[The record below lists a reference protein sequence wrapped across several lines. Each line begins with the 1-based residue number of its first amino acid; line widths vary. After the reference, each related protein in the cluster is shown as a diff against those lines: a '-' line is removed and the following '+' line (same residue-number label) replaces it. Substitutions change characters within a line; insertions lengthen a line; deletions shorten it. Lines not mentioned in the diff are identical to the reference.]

1 MNEALLN
8 QNIGSADSP
17 SARGGALEPSP
28 IRNLV
33 AALKQR
39 QVCYCHWKSN
49 IRLGDSLSGKEDLD
63 LLVLRSDA
71 TQFFEALIDCGFK
84 LARSR
89 DGGGHPGVL
98 HAFALDPNSL
108 RLVHVHAYFQIVTG
122 DSLVK
127 SYHLPLENFLLAN
140 LRELMDLPVPA
151 AEAELVVFLLRI
163 VLKHTSLVEFSMVN
177 RHYSDIPREL
187 AWLRD
192 QADETAAKQI
202 WAECVPTAREEEFE
216 TVLAAIANPAHKT
229 ARIRIGVGLAW
240 RLREWRRLGHIAEF
254 ASRLRRIGML
264 IASRLRRHKSVSL
277 VSGGTLIAMIG
288 PKASGKST
296 LGAALEDRLGKQLD
310 VRRVH
315 IGKPP
320 ATLLSAPFRLLLPML
335 RRLLPGE
342 RSGQYQKPER
352 RVELNFSYAYVVR
365 MLLLAYDRRALLF
378 KSRRWATAGAVVITD
393 RYPPSGIGA
402 IDGRQFGEAAIAACG
417 SRWKAALMRLEA
429 KLYDN
434 LPKPDLVIRLA
445 APIQTT
451 LLRDASRCKL
461 DGPDPDSVLR
471 RRDLE
476 TMAEIAD
483 IPVLVIN
490 TDVPL
495 EQSIAEVLCAVWERL

>member
-1 MNEALLN
+1 MIETLLN
-8 QNIGSADSP
+8 QKVRRADKSQTGRSASEL
-17 SARGGALEPSP
+17 GP
-28 IRNLV
+28 IRKLL

-39 QVCYCHWKSN
+39 QVIYCHWKSN

-63 LLVLRSDA
+63 LLVLRSNA
-71 TQFFEALIDCGFK
+71 PQFFEALIDCGFK

-108 RLVHVHAYFQIVTG
+108 HLVHVHAYFQIVTG

-127 SYHLPLENFLLAN
+127 SYHLPLENILLAN
-140 LRELMDLPVPA
+140 LRDLMDLPVPA

-163 VLKHTSLVEFSMVN
+163 ALKHTSLIEFCMVN

-202 WAECVPTAREEEFE
+202 WTQCVPDARADEFE
-216 TVLAAIANPAHKT
+216 PLVAAIANSSHKI
-229 ARIRIGVGLAW
+229 ARIRIGVSLAW
-240 RLREWRRLGHIAEF
+240 RLREWRRLGYLAELTSRF
-254 ASRLRRIGML
+254 RRISMLVTSRLH
-264 IASRLRRHKSVSL
+264 RHKSVSL
-277 VSGGTLIAMIG
+277 VSGGALIAMIG

-320 ATLLSAPFRLLLPML
+320 TTLLSAPFRLLLPML

-342 RSGQYQKPER
+342 RSGQYQRPER
-352 RVELNFSYAYVVR
+352 RVAMNFSFAYVVR

-378 KSRRWATAGAVVITD
+378 KSRRLATAGAVVITD
-393 RYPPSGIGA
+393 RYPTSGIGA
-402 IDGRQFGEAAIAACG
+402 IDGRQFGENEFAASG
-417 SRWKAALMRLEA
+417 SRWKSALMRLEA
-429 KLYDN
+429 KLYAD
-434 LPKPDLVIRLA
+434 LPKPDLVIQLA

-461 DGPDPDSVLR
+461 DGPDPESVLR

-476 TMAEIAD
+476 TMAEIGD
-483 IPVLVIN
+483 IPVLLIN

-495 EQSIAEVLCAVWERL
+495 EQSVAEVLSAVWDRL

>member
-1 MNEALLN
+1 MNEVLVN
-8 QNIGSADSP
+8 QNIGCADSP
-17 SARGGALEPSP
+17 QSGRGTLEQGP

-33 AALKQR
+33 AALKLR

-49 IRLGDSLSGKEDLD
+49 IRLSDSLSGKEDLD
-63 LLVLRSDA
+63 LLVRRSDA

-89 DGGGHPGVL
+89 NGGGHPGVL
-98 HAFALDPNSL
+98 HAFALDQNSM

-127 SYHLPLENFLLAN
+127 SYHLPLEEILLADM
-140 LRELMDLPVPA
+140 RELMGIPVPA
-151 AEAELVVFLLRI
+151 AEAELAVFLLRI
-163 VLKHTSLVEFSMVN
+163 ALKHTSLVEFYMVN

-202 WAECVPTAREEEFE
+202 WSKCVPTAREGEFE
-216 TVLAAIANPAHKT
+216 AVVAAIANRAHKI
-229 ARIRIGVGLAW
+229 ARIRIGLGLAW
-240 RLREWRRLGHIAEF
+240 QLREWRRLGYFAELV
-254 ASRLRRIGML
+254 SRLHRIGML
-264 IASRLRRHKSVSL
+264 IASRLRRHKSVNL
-277 VSGGTLIAMIG
+277 AAGGALIAMTG

-296 LGAALEDRLGKQLD
+296 LGAALQDRLGKQLD

-320 ATLLSAPFRLLLPML
+320 ATLLSVPIRLLLPLL
-335 RRLLPGE
+335 RRLLPSE

-352 RVELNFSYAYVVR
+352 RKELNFSYAYVVR
-365 MLLLAYDRRALLF
+365 MVVLAHDRRALLF
-378 KSRRWATAGAVVITD
+378 KSRRLATAGAVVITD

-417 SRWKAALMRLEA
+417 SRWKSALMRLEA
-429 KLYDN
+429 KFYDD

-451 LLRDASRCKL
+451 LLRDASRSKL
-461 DGPDPDSVLR
+461 DGPDPESVVR

-476 TMAEIAD
+476 TMAQIAD

-495 EQSIAEVLCAVWERL
+495 EQSVAEVLEEVWKRL